1 MPRSA
6 PQITDNTIFEIY
18 LAAAGRCSF
27 FGCQVDLLKEPLTKR
42 RARLGNIAHIVA
54 ASEDG
59 PRGDFPLPMDK
70 RSEFENLM
78 LLCPLHHPFVDKK
91 KYVKDYP
98 VDLLREWK
106 QRHENRMKLLTGI
119 PEKSKTHVIRIVGQI
134 RGNLTRITDEE
145 LSPAVFNNEEC
156 YIENCIDI
164 DLGKIPDNADR
175 SYWSTGME
183 KIDHVL
189 NTVVQPQIERGE
201 IKRVTIF
208 ALARIPLLS
217 YLGYR
222 LGDKVPVSVYQKH
235 RGLEE
240 GWSWPDHG
248 AEVKFKLLK
257 HGNKDAKKVA
267 LFVSCSGGEIAN
279 VRNTTGSET
288 AIYEISP
295 VSTPR
300 SRMLLFTRNTED

>member
-1 MPRSA
+1 
-6 PQITDNTIFEIY
+6 
-18 LAAAGRCSF
+18 
-27 FGCQVDLLKEPLTKR
+27 
-42 RARLGNIAHIVA
+42 
-54 ASEDG
+54 
-59 PRGDFPLPMDK
+59 
-70 RSEFENLM
+70 
-78 LLCPLHHPFVDKK
+78 
-91 KYVKDYP
+91 
-98 VDLLREWK
+98 
-106 QRHENRMKLLTGI
+106 
-119 PEKSKTHVIRIVGQI
+119 
-134 RGNLTRITDEE
+134 
-145 LSPAVFNNEEC
+145 
-156 YIENCIDI
+156 
-164 DLGKIPDNADR
+164 
-175 SYWSTGME
+175 ME

-300 SRMLLFTRNTED
+300 SRMLLTSPKTIENFRKKYHDFLSRLEVEHRNVSVVDYFLAVPTPLAVICGRDVLRGVTPKIVIHDWINDEYKPAITLS